1 MYRPIRFLFTVCLA
15 YGQQDTRMYDII
27 GTVSANR
34 IISDVETLANF
45 VTRHTLSDTLSKT
58 RGIGAARRWIK
69 KSFEEISAD
78 CGNCLD
84 VFEQKNMFKADGR
97 RLTRDVWIN
106 NIVAIQRGRVHP
118 NRYVIMS
125 GDIDSRVS
133 DPNDF
138 TSDSPGANDNA
149 TGMAGAIEAARV
161 LSKYDFE
168 NSIVYV
174 GLSG

>member
-45 VTRHTLSDTLSKT
+45 GTRHTLSDTLSKT

-106 NIVAIQRGRVHP
+106 NIVAIQRGRVQ
-118 NRYVIMS
+118 
-125 GDIDSRVS
+125 
-133 DPNDF
+133 
-138 TSDSPGANDNA
+138 
-149 TGMAGAIEAARV
+149 
-161 LSKYDFE
+161 
-168 NSIVYV
+168 
-174 GLSG
+174 